1 MRGAVLLAA
10 SLVSAFAAG
19 CATTSV
25 DVAFDPAQDFA
36 QYRTWDWLPRGRNVS
51 ALPGEERTLKAA
63 ISRLVEQELE
73 QRGLVRVRS
82 GADLLV
88 GYELRVRRQLVILN
102 ETGAEDLLA
111 SHHSSPSY
119 QIQSTTR
126 RIDVYDRGY
135 LWVAM
140 TDGDREGRV
149 WRGEL
154 RARRRGRLLHHLPEL
169 IPRLLVTFPA
179 GKTALGAAP

>member
-1 MRGAVLLAA
+1 MRGAVLVAA
-10 SLVSAFAAG
+10 SLVTALAAG

-25 DVAFDPAQDFA
+25 DVAFDPAHDFS
-36 QYRTWDWLPRGRNVS
+36 QYHTWDWLPRGRNVS
-51 ALPGEERTLKAA
+51 ALPGEERTLDALV
-63 ISRLVEQELE
+63 SRLVDEELRE
-73 QRGLVRVRS
+73 RGLVRVRS

-88 GYELRVRRQLVILN
+88 GYELRVRRQLVVSN

-119 QIQSTTR
+119 QVQATTR
-126 RIDVYDRGY
+126 RIDIYDRGY

-140 TDGDREGRV
+140 TDGEREGRV

-154 RARRRGRLLHHLPEL
+154 RTRRRGRLVHHLPEL
-169 IPRLLVTFPA
+169 VPQLLVTFPA
-179 GKTALGAAP
+179 GKVAVGMAP

>member
-1 MRGAVLLAA
+1 MRGAVLFAA
-10 SLVSAFAAG
+10 SLVAALASG
-19 CATTSV
+19 CATTTV
-25 DVAFDPAQDFA
+25 DVAFDPAQDFS
-36 QYRTWDWLPRGRNVS
+36 QYRTWDWLPRGKNVY
-51 ALPGEERTLKAA
+51 ALPGEERALDRL
-63 ISRLVEQELE
+63 ISRLVEQELGE
-73 QRGLVRVRS
+73 RGLVRVRG

-102 ETGAEDLLA
+102 ETGAEDLLP

-119 QIQSTTR
+119 QVQATTR

-140 TDGDREGRV
+140 TDGEREGRI

-154 RARRRGRLLHHLPEL
+154 RTRS
-169 IPRLLVTFPA
+169 
-179 GKTALGAAP
+179 